1 VNLLLPDMFK
11 EIHLDAMRNTHGL
24 YKVSNV
30 IREVM
35 VTKFDGYL
43 TKSKM
48 VIKILPNLNNFM
60 SSVLLLRTQ
69 YQKGTCCILL
79 DECLNFNCF
88 DMNFA
93 TLLDIEDLMATD
105 VCHTRRISKKFYKD
119 LIGYIKFI
127 KYEELTGYKN
137 VGALMV
143 YCDLIIEQDKTSEV
157 KNCRKD
163 HGPKDCHKPVG
174 DIYAEFRKEP
184 GMATM
189 NTERKTKENSN
200 LSQIELD
207 AVMDLCNPNVGIN
220 YQVKKRSMFYRTFG
234 QQLMNIHVE
243 VKSF

>member
-1 VNLLLPDMFK
+1 MNLLLPDLFK

-30 IREVM
+30 IREVL

-43 TKSKM
+43 TNSKM

-93 TLLDIEDLMATD
+93 TLLDIEDLMARD

-127 KYEELTGYKN
+127 KYEELSGYKN
-137 VGALMV
+137 VGALME
-143 YCDLIIEQDKTSEV
+143 YCD
-157 KNCRKD
+157 
-163 HGPKDCHKPVG
+163 
-174 DIYAEFRKEP
+174 
-184 GMATM
+184 
-189 NTERKTKENSN
+189 
-200 LSQIELD
+200 
-207 AVMDLCNPNVGIN
+207 
-220 YQVKKRSMFYRTFG
+220 
-234 QQLMNIHVE
+234 
-243 VKSF
+243 